1 MNDSR
6 LASRY
11 ARALFLLVKER
22 NQVEKVKQDLSKIT
36 GLLADS
42 PEFKWLLESPVI
54 ISSEKARMVKSAL
67 SGLVE
72 PITLEFLQLLIHH
85 RREGNLSSTCRMFME
100 LFKGDQG
107 IMDAKVESAIP
118 VDVKFLDGLKM
129 RLEESSHRKIEM
141 KTETNEALIG
151 GFILTLEDQQ
161 LDASVLSKLKRIR
174 QELRES
180 KK

>member
-11 ARALFLLVKER
+11 ARALFSLARER
-22 NQVEKVKQDLSKIT
+22 NQIEQVRDDLSSLT
-36 GLLADS
+36 GLLAGS
-42 PEFKWLLESPVI
+42 QEFRWLLESPVI
-54 ISSEKARMVKSAL
+54 KGSEKARMAEKAL

-72 PITLEFLQLLIHH
+72 PVTLEFVKLLIHH
-85 RREGNLSSTCRMFME
+85 RRESNLASSCRMFNE
-100 LFKGDQG
+100 LFRKDQG
-107 IMDAKVESAIP
+107 IIDARVVSAVT
-118 VDVKFLDGLKM
+118 VDKEFLEGLTR
-129 RLEESSHRKIEM
+129 RLEESSHRKIEL
-141 KTETNEALIG
+141 KTETNADLIG

-161 LDASVLSKLKRIR
+161 LDASVQSKLKRIR

>member
-11 ARALFLLVKER
+11 AKALFTLAKER
-22 NQVEKVKQDLSKIT
+22 NQVEPVKLDLGKLS
-36 GLLADS
+36 GLLAGS
-42 PEFKWLLESPVI
+42 PEFRWLLETPVI
-54 ISSEKARMVKSAL
+54 TSSEKARMAEKAL
-67 SGLVE
+67 TGLIE
-72 PITLEFLQLLIHH
+72 PISLDFLQLLIRH
-85 RREGNLSSTCRMFME
+85 RREANLASTCRMFTE
-100 LFKGDQG
+100 LYKTDQG
-107 IMDAKVESAIP
+107 ILDAKVESAIP
-118 VDVKFLDGLKM
+118 VDAGFLAGLKK
-129 RLEESSHRKIEM
+129 RLEESSHRAIEM

-161 LDASVLSKLKRIR
+161 LDASVQSKLKRIR

>member
-11 ARALFLLVKER
+11 ARALFMLAKER
-22 NQVEKVKQDLSKIT
+22 NQVEVVKQDLSRLMA
-36 GLLADS
+36 LLSDS
-42 PEFKWLLESPVI
+42 AEFKWLLESPVI
-54 ISSEKARMVKSAL
+54 TGSEKVRMAEIAL
-67 SGLVE
+67 TGSIE
-72 PITLEFLQLLIHH
+72 PISLDFLKLLINH
-85 RREGNLSSTCRMFME
+85 RRENNLASTCRMFTE
-100 LFKGDQG
+100 LYKTDQG
-107 IMDAKVESAIP
+107 IMEALVESAIP
-118 VDVKFLDGLKM
+118 VDVKFLEGLTKQ
-129 RLEESSHRKIEM
+129 LEVSSHRRIDM

>member
-11 ARALFLLVKER
+11 ARALFQLVKER
-22 NQVEKVKQDLSKIT
+22 NQVETVRQDLSKLT
-36 GLLADS
+36 GLLNDS

-54 ISSEKARMVKSAL
+54 KSSEKARI
-67 SGLVE
+67 VE
-72 PITLEFLQLLIHH
+72 KMLTGSIEPVTLEFVKLLIHH
-85 RREGNLSSTCRMFME
+85 RRESNLAASCRMFHE
-100 LFKGDQG
+100 LYKTDQG
-107 IMDAKVESAIP
+107 ILDAMVKSAIP
-118 VDVKFLDGLKM
+118 LEVSFLDGLKE
-129 RLEESSHRKIEM
+129 RLETSSHKKIEM
-141 KTETNEALIG
+141 KTETNDALIG

-161 LDASVLSKLKRIR
+161 LDASVQSKLKRIR

>member
-11 ARALFLLVKER
+11 AKALFLLAKER
-22 NQVEKVKQDLSKIT
+22 NLVDQVKQDLSSLA
-36 GLLADS
+36 GLLENS

-54 ISSEKARMVKSAL
+54 MASEKARMVKDTL
-67 SGLVE
+67 SGAVE
-72 PITLEFLQLLIHH
+72 PETLDFLQLLIRH
-85 RREGNLSSTCRMFME
+85 RREANLPSTCRMFTE
-100 LFKGDQG
+100 LFKADHG
-107 IMDAKVESAIP
+107 ILDASVESAIP
-118 VDVKFLDGLKM
+118 LDVKFLDGLKKQ
-129 RLEESSHRKIEM
+129 LEESSRRKIDM

-161 LDASVLSKLKRIR
+161 LDASVQSKLKRIR
-174 QELRES
+174 QELREL

>member
-1 MNDSR
+1 MNNSR

-11 ARALFLLVKER
+11 AKALFQLAKER
-22 NQVEKVKQDLSKIT
+22 NQVEVVKQDLSKLT

-54 ISSEKARMVKSAL
+54 ISSGKSRMVTSAL
-67 SGLVE
+67 SGVIE
-72 PITLEFLQLLIHH
+72 PITLEFLLLLINH
-85 RREGNLSSTCRMFME
+85 RRENNLSSTCRMFME
-100 LFKGDQG
+100 LFKADQG
-107 IMDAKVESAIP
+107 IWDATVESAIP
-118 VDVKFLDGLKM
+118 VDVKFLDGLKK
-129 RLEESSHRKIEM
+129 RLEESSHRKIDM

-151 GFILTLEDQQ
+151 GFILTLEDRQ